1 MVQEG
6 WLSGNLQKKELNIG
20 KRKEV
25 YWTIAELVKNRLGKI
40 RNI

>member
-6 WLSGNLQKKELNIG
+6 WVSGKLQKKELNIG

-25 YWTIAELVKNRLGKI
+25 YWGSS
-40 RNI
+40 